1 MDHTVT
7 YSSFSISQ
15 YAVACISILVPD
27 SMPLTEPVSTARV
40 ALLVDGLQSAVF
52 DVSVNL
58 RGADTGVPQHF
69 LEGSDIR
76 TARQ

>member
-1 MDHTVT
+1 
-7 YSSFSISQ
+7 
-15 YAVACISILVPD
+15 
-27 SMPLTEPVSTARV
+27 MPLTEPVSTARV

-76 TARQ
+76 TACK